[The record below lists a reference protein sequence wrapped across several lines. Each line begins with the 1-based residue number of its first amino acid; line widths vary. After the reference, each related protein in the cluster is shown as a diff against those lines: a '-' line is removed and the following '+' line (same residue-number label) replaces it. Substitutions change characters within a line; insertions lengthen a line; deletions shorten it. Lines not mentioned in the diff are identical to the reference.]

1 MAPQR
6 HHFEFD
12 VPPPATHY
20 PVDHDII
27 LSASLRQTHLAPNE
41 QHPSRPVSRHPPN
54 MRRTSRKRHHEGAR
68 ARASQVNS
76 VDFGASL
83 RAIDFGFRIKSP
95 IVSDPPMSKPL
106 PLADAALKHPW
117 PRASD
122 AGFRDASST
131 ETVMPQR
138 TFREVSSSIRQALR
152 SITHPR
158 GPPYYAATEWVPVYG
173 FAKHLTYYA
182 ITAANDSRSLSF
194 EELRMMVYQI

>member
-95 IVSDPPMSKPL
+95 IVSDPPM
-106 PLADAALKHPW
+106 
-117 PRASD
+117 R
-122 AGFRDASST
+122 FRDASST